1 MSRALTRAP
10 APVWIA
16 LIWAIAVFPN
26 LTVRSFIWEEGTNAE
41 LARDIL
47 RRGDLLEP
55 AAYGFRHVEK
65 PYLLS
70 WLIAAA
76 SQLTGGVNEWSA
88 RLPSMLAVLLT
99 ALLVERL
106 TRRYTGAPASLFA
119 AVSFM
124 FCPLVLRKL
133 TIGEPDTVV
142 TFLSF
147 AAFVLWWRGEET
159 VHAATWRWLACGA
172 LLALLTMAKGPQPA
186 AFFALGVGGYL
197 VARGRLATPGLA
209 LCLALPATATIAW
222 ATTVYRANDLPKWL
236 AYMRLGGGM
245 VFADYLRERVWFAG
259 GLLVDLLP
267 GTILLPFLFI
277 AWRRRE
283 PSFAAT
289 ARLIFPLLLFAGL
302 CTLALLVWPGARTRY
317 AMPAAPAVAVLA
329 ALAFD
334 SLTRR
339 NHPVARLAVAIVAIL
354 FAYQVVLATVV
365 MPLFAERFGATRN
378 SGLALDRAISAA
390 PVPVFTIGGP
400 HSNQLFYVS
409 HPIRRIDDLS
419 SKAIT
424 APAWLLAPSA
434 DIMRF
439 ERARPD
445 LAVHTVVATSAGPG
459 LVAARLEPRSR
470 GP

>member
-1 MSRALTRAP
+1 VPAP
-10 APVWIA
+10 AWIA

-26 LTVRSFIWEEGTNAE
+26 VPVRSFIWEEGTNAE

-55 AAYGFRHVEK
+55 TAYGVRHVEK

-76 SQLTGGVNEWSA
+76 AQLTGGVNEWSA

-106 TRRYTGAPASLFA
+106 ARRYAGAPAALFA
-119 AVSFM
+119 AASFM

-159 VHAATWRWLACGA
+159 GRAVGLRWLACGA
-172 LLALLTMAKGPQPA
+172 VLTLLTLAKGPQPA
-186 AFFALGVGGYL
+186 GFFALGVGGYL

-209 LCLALPATATIAW
+209 FCLALPATATIAW
-222 ATTVYRANDLPKWL
+222 AAAVYRPNDLSTWL
-236 AYMRLGGGM
+236 AYMRLGSGM
-245 VFADYLRERVWFAG
+245 DFVAYLSERAWFTG
-259 GLLVDLLP
+259 GLLIDLLP

-277 AWRRRE
+277 AWRRGQ
-283 PSFAAT
+283 PPFVAT
-289 ARLIFPLLLFAGL
+289 IPVIFPLVLFAGL

-317 AMPAAPAVAVLA
+317 AMPAAPAVAALA
-329 ALAFD
+329 GLAFD

-339 NHPVARLAVAIVAIL
+339 GNHPVARLAVTTVVIL

-378 SGLALDRAISAA
+378 AGLALDRAISAA
-390 PVPVFTIGGP
+390 PAPVFTIGGP
-400 HSNQLFYVS
+400 HTNQLFYVTY
-409 HPIRRIDDLS
+409 PIRRVDDLS

-424 APAWLLAPSA
+424 APVWLLAPGA
-434 DIMRF
+434 DIVQF

-445 LAVHTVVATSAGPG
+445 LTVHVVVATSAGPS
-459 LVAARLEPRSR
+459 LLAARLEPRSQ